1 MVQAR
6 KEMQA
11 LASEDL
17 RNSLFGFEGAD
28 KAPTLWRERKREA
41 DIKVRLGRKLS
52 LAYFLSRKKVCAFSS
67 VGRATDS

>member
-1 MVQAR
+1 
-6 KEMQA
+6 MQA

-28 KAPTLWRERKREA
+28 KEAPTLWRKRERTRERNE
-41 DIKVRLGRKLS
+41 VFF
-52 LAYFLSRKKVCAFSS
+52 AYFLFQKKVCAFSS